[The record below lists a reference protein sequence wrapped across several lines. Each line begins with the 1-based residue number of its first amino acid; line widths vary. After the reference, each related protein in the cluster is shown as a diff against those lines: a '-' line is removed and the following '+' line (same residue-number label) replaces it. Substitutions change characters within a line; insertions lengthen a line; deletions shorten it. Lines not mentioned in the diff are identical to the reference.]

1 MLTKTRL
8 ETDSIGTL
16 EIPAK
21 AYYGVQSLR
30 GKLNFHITGR
40 TIHPVLIRS
49 LALIKKAA
57 AMTNVH
63 AHCLEES
70 TANAII
76 QACDELIDGQ
86 WQDQFIVDA
95 LQGGAGTSANM
106 NANEVIANRAI
117 ELLGGVKGDYQMVS
131 PIDHVNRSQSTND
144 VFPTAGK
151 LTILALL
158 PQTITQLTRL
168 YEALEKKA
176 AEFNDVIKIGRTQLQ
191 DAVPVRLGQ
200 SFHAYASV
208 VKRDIARLETAKEA
222 MYTVNIGGTAIGTA
236 INAPDDYLQHITD
249 NLAKVTGFPLRQA
262 DDLVDATQNLDGFV
276 VVSGALKTC
285 AVSLSKIANDLRLL
299 ASGPKTGL
307 GEITLPAKQNG
318 SSIMPGKVNPVI
330 PEIVSQVAFNIIG
343 NDFAVTMAAEG
354 GQLELNA
361 FEPVIFYNI
370 FESIE
375 TLGNVAA
382 TFVDNCINGITANRQ
397 RCAEL
402 LNQSVSIITV
412 LCPYIG
418 YQKAADIV
426 KRSLKTNTP
435 PQQILLEEGLFTAE
449 ELANLMT
456 PKEMIRV

>member
-158 PQTITQLTRL
+158 PQR
-168 YEALEKKA
+168 
-176 AEFNDVIKIGRTQLQ
+176 
-191 DAVPVRLGQ
+191 
-200 SFHAYASV
+200 
-208 VKRDIARLETAKEA
+208 
-222 MYTVNIGGTAIGTA
+222 
-236 INAPDDYLQHITD
+236 
-249 NLAKVTGFPLRQA
+249 
-262 DDLVDATQNLDGFV
+262 
-276 VVSGALKTC
+276 
-285 AVSLSKIANDLRLL
+285 
-299 ASGPKTGL
+299 
-307 GEITLPAKQNG
+307 
-318 SSIMPGKVNPVI
+318 
-330 PEIVSQVAFNIIG
+330 
-343 NDFAVTMAAEG
+343 
-354 GQLELNA
+354 
-361 FEPVIFYNI
+361 
-370 FESIE
+370 
-375 TLGNVAA
+375 
-382 TFVDNCINGITANRQ
+382 
-397 RCAEL
+397 
-402 LNQSVSIITV
+402 
-412 LCPYIG
+412 
-418 YQKAADIV
+418 
-426 KRSLKTNTP
+426 
-435 PQQILLEEGLFTAE
+435 
-449 ELANLMT
+449 
-456 PKEMIRV
+456 

>member
-57 AMTNVH
+57 AMTNMH